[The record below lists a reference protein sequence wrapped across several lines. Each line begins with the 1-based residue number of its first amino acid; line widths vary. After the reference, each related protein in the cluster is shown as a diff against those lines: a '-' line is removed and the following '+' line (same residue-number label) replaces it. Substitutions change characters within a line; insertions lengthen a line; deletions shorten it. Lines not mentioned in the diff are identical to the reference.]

1 MFHRWAALLLV
12 LALCAMKPKNAAGQT
27 QTQAQ
32 PPRGQKSGAFG
43 KAYPNPS
50 NPDFRIPF
58 SVDTVGGCRD
68 GSRQNVVSIRI
79 SNILSQEIAIPKL
92 ESGTINS
99 TTSVPSSLVGAL
111 VSNVKLGCGDY
122 QAYWNGKVKGTTKDA
137 ASGTYVVQLIV
148 NGKASDGIRI
158 MLRK

>member
-12 LALCAMKPKNAAGQT
+12 LAFCAMMPKNAAGQT
-27 QTQAQ
+27 QGQQ
-32 PPRGQKSGAFG
+32 PRGQKSGVFG

-50 NPDFRIPF
+50 NPDFHIPF

-99 TTSVPSSLVGAL
+99 TTSVPNSLVGAL
-111 VSNVKLGCGDY
+111 VSNIKLGCGDY
-122 QAYWNGKVKGTTKDA
+122 EAYWNGYVKSTTKEA

-148 NGKASDGIRI
+148 NGKSSDVVRI
-158 MLRK
+158 LLRK